1 MIRDIVLTL
10 PFFVCFFWSLTL
22 LVDYKKNDRS
32 KNILLLFMS
41 ISALLYA
48 GHAFYFSMDKKVYTL
63 IDPFYTFSNLAVFP
77 LFLVYIRSL
86 TKEGPLDNRLYWLF
100 APSFV
105 FSITSAVVYI
115 LLPPDELSEFIN
127 SFVYGE
133 TSGIRFSG
141 LALFQTWV
149 LKSARI
155 YFALFLIPFAYY
167 SWMYIHQYEKK
178 IREFYSDTEKRTL
191 IWTGKLLSA
200 VILAVVFA
208 MVLNFIGKS
217 FFVHDFTL
225 VIAPS
230 LIFASLLYS
239 IGYLGQKQ
247 SFNISDYELD
257 SSEPERGNH
266 HDSSRSKLYE
276 EILLLMETKQIF
288 RNPDL
293 RITDVSN
300 LLKTNRTYVSGIINT
315 EFNSTFCD
323 MVNQYR
329 IEYSKKLLLDRNLYI
344 LHYISEESGFASV
357 NSFMRAFKK
366 FTGMTPGQFR
376 KQNITNNNN

>member
-22 LVDYKKNDRS
+22 LVDYRKNDRS
-32 KNILLLFMS
+32 KKILLLFMS
-41 ISALLYA
+41 LSAILYA

-77 LFLVYIRSL
+77 LFLVYIMSL
-86 TKEGPLDNRLYWLF
+86 TKEGPLDKRLYWLF

-115 LLPPDELSEFIN
+115 LLPPYELSEFIS

-133 TSGIRFSG
+133 ASGFDFSG

-200 VILAVVFA
+200 VILAVIFA
-208 MVLNFIGKS
+208 LVLNFIGKS

-247 SFNISDYELD
+247 SFNIADYELD
-257 SSEPERGNH
+257 SIEPDRVNH

>member
-1 MIRDIVLTL
+1 MIRGIVLTL

-22 LVDYKKNDRS
+22 LVDYRKNDRS
-32 KNILLLFMS
+32 KKILLLFMS
-41 ISALLYA
+41 LSAILYA

-77 LFLVYIRSL
+77 LFLVYIMSL
-86 TKEGPLDNRLYWLF
+86 TKEGPLDKRLYWLF

-115 LLPPDELSEFIN
+115 LLPPYELSEFIS

-133 TSGIRFSG
+133 ASGFDFSG

-200 VILAVVFA
+200 VILAVIFA
-208 MVLNFIGKS
+208 LVLNFIGKS

-230 LIFASLLYS
+230 LIFAALLYS

-257 SSEPERGNH
+257 SIEPDRVNH

>member
-1 MIRDIVLTL
+1 MIRGIVLTL

-22 LVDYKKNDRS
+22 LVDYRKNDRS
-32 KNILLLFMS
+32 KKILLLFMS
-41 ISALLYA
+41 LSAILYA

-77 LFLVYIRSL
+77 LFLVYIMSL
-86 TKEGPLDNRLYWLF
+86 TKEGPLDKRLYWLF

-115 LLPPDELSEFIN
+115 LLPPYELSEFIS

-133 TSGIRFSG
+133 ASGFDFSG

-200 VILAVVFA
+200 VILVVIFA
-208 MVLNFIGKS
+208 LVLNFIGKS

-230 LIFASLLYS
+230 LIFAALLYS

-257 SSEPERGNH
+257 SIEPDRVNH